1 MVNSFICAG
10 KILTPHGLNGLVRLK
25 SFTNPIENIFKFSSL
40 VLIENE
46 DSILFHVDKFHSYQ
60 NIFLV
65 KFDQISDRTIAKQF
79 ANKYLFVGK
88 NQLPPL
94 LEGEFYWNELIGYQ
108 VNNENKFEFG
118 KVVELIETGGKDVMR
133 IVGYKEFFI
142 PFVLDHYVKDVDK
155 IAKTITVEWEAGW

>member
-1 MVNSFICAG
+1 MNSFIRAG
-10 KILTPHGLNGLVRLK
+10 KILTPHGLSGLVRLR

-46 DSILFHVDKFHSYQ
+46 KSILFHIDKFHSYQ

-155 IAKTITVEWEAGW
+155 IAKTITVEWEEGW